1 MTDETFVKT
10 DNWYVAVFNK
20 CGKIA
25 AKLTSIDDNLVERDR
40 FGILMSP
47 RIPCHSC
54 QHNKNANCVAQVG
67 AKCEL
72 GVIVAKEDVP
82 EEFLRKLVEFES
94 TFKLLSKFM
103 NFQNK

>member
-25 AKLTSIDDNLVERDR
+25 AKLTSIDDNLVERDG
-40 FGILMSP
+40 FGIPNPP

-54 QHNKNANCVAQVG
+54 QHNKNATCVGQVG
-67 AKCEL
+67 TKCEL

-94 TFKLLSKFM
+94 TFKLLGEFM
-103 NFQNK
+103 NYSK